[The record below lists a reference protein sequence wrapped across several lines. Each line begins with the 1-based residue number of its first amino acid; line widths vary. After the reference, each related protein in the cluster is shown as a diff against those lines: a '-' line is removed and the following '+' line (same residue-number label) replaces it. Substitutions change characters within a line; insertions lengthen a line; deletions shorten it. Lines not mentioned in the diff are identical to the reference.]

1 MVSVNEKSISGAN
14 ISNFGYLSLIKQTDK
29 VPLGEYVSI
38 IQHPN
43 GGYKSIVL
51 RENKIT
57 DIFDNFIHY
66 TADTFPGSSGS
77 VVCNDNWDV
86 IALHHSSVPD
96 PEHPGEYIANEG
108 IRISSILKYIKDNS
122 SMLNNVQQNLIK
134 DLSHNITENSML
146 NFDVAEDFSLER
158 FESLTGHNPKFL
170 GERHEIPHPKL
181 RADLESDVAKTIN
194 GEKFLNYTHFSIV
207 MSKSR
212 RLAFYT
218 VVDID
223 GNQLKDERRKG
234 WRYDPRI
241 DRKFQCGEELY
252 GNPPNDLDKGH
263 LVRRRDPVWGND
275 SYKANEDTFHFTNCS
290 PQHRTFNQ
298 SENLWLGLEDYLLNN
313 LRNNSHKA
321 IIFTGPVF
329 RDNDVIYRGIKI
341 PEEFWK
347 VAVVVKD
354 DGEISATAYIV
365 SQKELISDLEK
376 DVPGQFRT
384 FQVKISIVEALTGLN
399 FFELRNHNPLNRAE
413 STTFG
418 RFIENFEEIQL

>member
-14 ISNFGYLSLIKQTDK
+14 ISNLGYLSLIKQTGK

-181 RADLESDVAKTIN
+181 RAHLESDVAKTIN

-212 RLAFYT
+212 RLTFYT

-241 DRKFQCGEELY
+241 AV
-252 GNPPNDLDKGH
+252 N
-263 LVRRRDPVWGND
+263 
-275 SYKANEDTFHFTNCS
+275 
-290 PQHRTFNQ
+290 FN
-298 SENLWLGLEDYLLNN
+298 
-313 LRNNSHKA
+313 
-321 IIFTGPVF
+321 
-329 RDNDVIYRGIKI
+329 
-341 PEEFWK
+341 
-347 VAVVVKD
+347 VVKNFM
-354 DGEISATAYIV
+354 ATHQMI
-365 SQKELISDLEK
+365 
-376 DVPGQFRT
+376 
-384 FQVKISIVEALTGLN
+384 
-399 FFELRNHNPLNRAE
+399 
-413 STTFG
+413 
-418 RFIENFEEIQL
+418 